1 MNAIGGSASAVQRTI
16 EASMRQGSKALR
28 RLALIGFGVL
38 LAWLTAE
45 VALRLG
51 FEFLPPRVQAELQG
65 VRRVPWSDE
74 RIVPAFPF
82 ILDRTVQV
90 RLPVG
95 LRDYPVR
102 WSDARFQV
110 DTLSIWDGHEV
121 GFRSAPA
128 RYPLD
133 VMTFG
138 DSFTFCWTD
147 YADCW
152 VTQLAQRGG
161 NWFNA
166 AVPGTGTAGQFAL
179 MQQIVPPTKP
189 RLVIWTWFPNDL
201 KDVYDLDLLQ
211 GKTEPL
217 ETPPPL
223 NPDLEP
229 VGLGQF
235 SAVAH
240 LIYVA
245 LTPPTVLTPYQH
257 YQNVFVGN
265 RPLLIR
271 TTEYPH
277 ADSLAWSANRYGLAR
292 TLEIFDEARRFLR
305 DEIGAELLIVLLP
318 TKEEAYS
325 AALSATLGAEYIESI
340 GEGRR
345 AIIAHLAADGY
356 HYIDALPALR
366 AAVARGERV
375 FYSFDSHLDAS
386 GNRVLAQLVA
396 EYLDREKLLPSRE

>member
-1 MNAIGGSASAVQRTI
+1 MKPS
-16 EASMRQGSKALR
+16 SKVLR
-28 RLALIGFGVL
+28 HLALILFGVL
-38 LAWLTAE
+38 LAWLLIE
-45 VALRLG
+45 ILVRVG
-51 FEFLPPRVQAELQG
+51 FEALPPRIQAQLQG
-65 VRRVPWSDE
+65 VRRVPWSEE

-82 ILDRTVQV
+82 ILDRTIQV

-110 DTLSIWDGHEV
+110 DTISVWEGHGV
-121 GFRSAPA
+121 GFRSAPP

-138 DSFTFCWTD
+138 DSFTFCWTRYD
-147 YADCW
+147 DCW
-152 VTQLAQRGG
+152 VTQLAKRGG

-179 MQQIVPPTKP
+179 MQQIAPPTKP

-229 VGLGQF
+229 AGIGQF

-240 LIYVA
+240 LIYAA
-245 LTPPTVLTPYQH
+245 LTPPTLLTPYQH
-257 YQNVFVGN
+257 YQTVFVGN
-265 RPLLIR
+265 RPLLVR

-277 ADSLAWSANRYGLAR
+277 ADSLAWSANRYGLER

-305 DEIGAELLIVLLP
+305 DEVGAELLIVLLP

-325 AALSATLGAEYIESI
+325 TALSSVLGAEYIESI

-345 AIIAHLAADGY
+345 AIIAHLAANGY
-356 HYIDALPALR
+356 RYLDALPALR
-366 AAVARGERV
+366 AAVERGETV
-375 FYSFDSHLDAS
+375 FYSFDSHLDPS
-386 GNRVLAQLVA
+386 GNRVLADLVA
-396 EYLDREKLLPSRE
+396 EYLERENLLPDRK

>member
-1 MNAIGGSASAVQRTI
+1 MTTPSQ
-16 EASMRQGSKALR
+16 KAARRPLR
-28 RLALIGFGVL
+28 GILIALFGVL
-38 LAWLTAE
+38 LAWLIIE
-45 VALRLG
+45 VFMRVG
-51 FEFLPPRVQAELQG
+51 FEMLPPRIQGDIQA

-82 ILDRTVQV
+82 ILDRTIQV

-95 LRDYPVR
+95 LRGYPVR

-110 DTLSIWDGHEV
+110 DTISVWDGHEV
-121 GFRSAPA
+121 GFRSAPTV
-128 RYPLD
+128 YPLD

-152 VTQLAQRGG
+152 VTQLAAQRG

-166 AVPGTGTAGQFAL
+166 GVPGTGAAGQFAL
-179 MQQIVPPTKP
+179 MQQIAPPTKP
-189 RLVIWTWFPNDL
+189 RLVIWAWFANDL

-211 GKTEPL
+211 GKTPEL
-217 ETPPPL
+217 EVPPPL
-223 NPDLEP
+223 NPALEP

-235 SAVAH
+235 SALAH

-245 LTPPTVLTPYQH
+245 LTPPTILTPYQH
-257 YQNVFVGN
+257 YQTVQVNN

-305 DEIGAELLIVLLP
+305 DEVGAELLIVLIP

-325 AALSATLGAEYIESI
+325 AALSETLGTEFIESI

-345 AIIAHLAADGY
+345 TLIAHFAENGY
-356 HYIDALPALR
+356 HYLDALPALQ
-366 AAVARGERV
+366 AAIQNGETIY
-375 FYSFDSHLDAS
+375 YSFDSHLDAS
-386 GNRVLAQLVA
+386 GNRLLATLVA
-396 EYLDREKLLPSRE
+396 EYLNREQLLPKRD

>member
-1 MNAIGGSASAVQRTI
+1 MTTPSP
-16 EASMRQGSKALR
+16 KAARRPLR
-28 RLALIGFGVL
+28 GILIALFGVL
-38 LAWLTAE
+38 LAWLMIE
-45 VALRLG
+45 VFMRAG
-51 FEFLPPRVQAELQG
+51 FELLPPRIQGDIQA

-82 ILDRTVQV
+82 ILDRTIQV

-95 LRDYPVR
+95 LRGYPVR

-110 DTLSIWDGHEV
+110 DTISVWDGHEV

-128 RYPLD
+128 VYPLD

-152 VTQLAQRGG
+152 VTQLAAQHG

-166 AVPGTGTAGQFAL
+166 AVPGTGAAGQFAL

-189 RLVIWTWFPNDL
+189 RLVIWAWFANDL

-211 GKTEPL
+211 GKTPEL
-217 ETPPPL
+217 EVPPPL
-223 NPDLEP
+223 NPALEP

-235 SAVAH
+235 SALAH
-240 LIYVA
+240 LIYLA
-245 LTPPTVLTPYQH
+245 TTPPTILTPYQH
-257 YQNVFVGN
+257 YQTVQVNN

-305 DEIGAELLIVLLP
+305 DEVGAELLIVLIP
-318 TKEEAYS
+318 TKEEAYG
-325 AALSATLGAEYIESI
+325 AALSETLGTDFIESI

-345 AIIAHLAADGY
+345 TLIAHFTEHGY
-356 HYIDALPALR
+356 HYLDVLPALQ
-366 AAVARGERV
+366 AAIQNGETIY
-375 FYSFDSHLDAS
+375 YSFDSHLDAS
-386 GNRVLAQLVA
+386 GNRLLADLVA
-396 EYLDREKLLPSRE
+396 AYIQRENLLPAR

>member
-1 MNAIGGSASAVQRTI
+1 MKQV
-16 EASMRQGSKALR
+16 SKMTR
-28 RLALIGFGVL
+28 RLALILFGVL
-38 LAWLTAE
+38 LAWLLIE
-45 VALRLG
+45 VVLRVG
-51 FEFLPPRVQAELQG
+51 FELLPPGVQAQLQG
-65 VRRVPWSDE
+65 VRRVPWAEE

-82 ILDRTVQV
+82 ILDRTIQV

-95 LRDYPVR
+95 LQNYPVR

-110 DTLSIWDGHEV
+110 DTISVWDGHAV

-128 RYPLD
+128 HYPLD

-147 YADCW
+147 YKDCW
-152 VTQLAQRGG
+152 VTLLARRGG

-179 MQQIVPPTKP
+179 MREIVPPTKP

-217 ETPPPL
+217 EVPPPL

-235 SAVAH
+235 SALAH
-240 LIYVA
+240 LIYAA
-245 LTPPTVLTPYQH
+245 LTPPTILTPYQH
-257 YQNVFVGN
+257 YQTVFVNN
-265 RPLLIR
+265 RPLLVR

-277 ADSLAWSANRYGLAR
+277 ADSLAWSANRYGLVR
-292 TLEIFDEARRFLR
+292 TLEIFDQARRFLR
-305 DEIGAELLIVLLP
+305 EEIGAELLIVLLP

-325 AALSATLGAEYIESI
+325 SALSQTLGNAYIESI

-345 AIIAHLAADGY
+345 AIIAHLAANGY
-356 HYIDALPALR
+356 RYLDALPALR
-366 AAVARGERV
+366 KAVEDGQSV

-386 GNRVLAQLVA
+386 GNRILAELVGK
-396 EYLDREKLLPSRE
+396 YLTRENLLPGQN

>member
-1 MNAIGGSASAVQRTI
+1 
-16 EASMRQGSKALR
+16 MRQASKVFR
-28 RLALIGFGVL
+28 RLALMLFGVL
-38 LAWLTAE
+38 LAWLLIE
-45 VALRLG
+45 ILLRVG
-51 FEFLPPRVQAELQG
+51 FEALPPGVQAQLQG
-65 VRRVPWSDE
+65 VRRVPWSEE

-110 DTLSIWDGHEV
+110 DTISVWEGHEV
-121 GFRSAPA
+121 GFRSVPT

-133 VMTFG
+133 VMVFG
-138 DSFTFCWTD
+138 DSFAFCWTA
-147 YADCW
+147 YRDCW
-152 VTQLAQRGG
+152 VTQLAERGG

-179 MQQIVPPTKP
+179 MEQIAPPTKP

-235 SAVAH
+235 SALAH
-240 LIYVA
+240 LIYVS
-245 LTPPTVLTPYQH
+245 LTPPTRLTPYQH
-257 YQNVFVGN
+257 YQTVFVRG
-265 RPLLIR
+265 RPLLVR

-292 TLEIFDEARRFLR
+292 TLELFDQARRFLQ
-305 DEIGAELLIVLLP
+305 EEVSAELLIVLLP

-325 AALSATLGAEYIESI
+325 AALSETLGAEYIDSI

-345 AIIAHLAADGY
+345 AIMAHLEANGY
-356 HYIDALPALR
+356 HYLDALPALR
-366 AAVARGERV
+366 AAVEGGETV

-386 GNRVLAQLVA
+386 GNRILAQLVA
-396 EYLDREKLLPSRE
+396 EYLERENLLPKRN

>member
-1 MNAIGGSASAVQRTI
+1 MKQV
-16 EASMRQGSKALR
+16 SKALR
-28 RLALIGFGVL
+28 RLALITFGVL
-38 LAWLTAE
+38 LSWLLIE
-45 VALRLG
+45 ILLRVG
-51 FEFLPPRVQAELQG
+51 FEFLPPAVQAQLQG
-65 VRRVPWSDE
+65 VRRVPWSE
-74 RIVPAFPF
+74 ARIVPAFPF

-110 DTLSIWDGHEV
+110 DTISVWEGHEV
-121 GFRSAPA
+121 GFRSAPP

-138 DSFTFCWTD
+138 DSFTFCWTR
-147 YADCW
+147 YEDCW
-152 VTQLAQRGG
+152 VTQLAERGG

-179 MQQIVPPTKP
+179 MQQIAPPTKP

-211 GKTEPL
+211 GKIEPL

-240 LIYVA
+240 LIYAA
-245 LTPPTVLTPYQH
+245 LTPPTLLTPYQH
-257 YQNVFVGN
+257 YQTVFVGN
-265 RPLLIR
+265 RPLLVR

-277 ADSLAWSANRYGLAR
+277 ADSLAWSANRYGLER
-292 TLEIFDEARRFLR
+292 TLEIFDQARRFLR
-305 DEIGAELLIVLLP
+305 DEVGAELLIVLLP

-325 AALSATLGAEYIESI
+325 TALSGVLGAEYIESI

-345 AIIAHLAADGY
+345 AIIAHLAANGY
-356 HYIDALPALR
+356 RYLDALPALR
-366 AAVARGERV
+366 AAVERGETV
-375 FYSFDSHLDAS
+375 FYSFDSHLDPS
-386 GNRVLAQLVA
+386 GNRLLAELVA
-396 EYLDREKLLPSRE
+396 EYLERENLLPKRD

>member
-1 MNAIGGSASAVQRTI
+1 
-16 EASMRQGSKALR
+16 MRHSSKALR
-28 RLALIGFGVL
+28 RLALILFGVL
-38 LAWLTAE
+38 LAWLLIE
-45 VALRLG
+45 ILLRVG
-51 FEFLPPRVQAELQG
+51 FESLPPSVQAQLQG

-82 ILDRTVQV
+82 ILDRTIQV

-95 LRDYPVR
+95 LQDYPVR

-110 DTLSIWDGHEV
+110 DTVSVWDGHGV
-121 GFRSAPA
+121 GFRSAPP

-138 DSFTFCWTD
+138 DSFTFCWTRYD
-147 YADCW
+147 DCW
-152 VTQLAQRGG
+152 VTQLAKRGG

-179 MQQIVPPTKP
+179 MQQIVPPTRP

-245 LTPPTVLTPYQH
+245 LTPPVVLTPYKH
-257 YQNVFVGN
+257 YQTVFIKN
-265 RPLLIR
+265 RPLLVR

-292 TLEIFDEARRFLR
+292 TLEIFDQARRFLR
-305 DEIGAELLIVLLP
+305 EEVGAELLIVLLP
-318 TKEEAYS
+318 TKEEAYGR
-325 AALSATLGAEYIESI
+325 ALSPILGDKYIESI

-345 AIIAHLAADGY
+345 TIIAHLAANSY
-356 HYIDALPALR
+356 HYLDALPALR
-366 AAVARGERV
+366 AAVERGETV

-386 GNRVLAQLVA
+386 GNRVLAELVA
-396 EYLDREKLLPSRE
+396 EYLERESLLPKRN